1 MANQLSAQSSITI
14 HRLRTGDTLYI
25 SLDADKNLY
34 QAYMDGGSIFPDWT
48 VENNQ
53 PTITP
58 KVVSS
63 SSPVAL
69 NTTTHKWS
77 YNGTEL
83 TFTGEAESGW
93 KTDSTSTFKMNV
105 NNGALK
111 IIKNLANKGNLGNDT
126 LTYSGQAEYNGTD
139 HQLTK
144 SIDVVIQKGAA
155 NSYYGYVD
163 ADPSIITE
171 FEGMK
176 QSVLTATL
184 YLGAS
189 VVPTSDYTV
198 EWYKDTEKL
207 SKGNGNTLT
216 VTQSDIDGTQLFIA
230 KFYLNSDT
238 KNPVF
243 SYGKSITDAS
253 DDYTVML
260 SATGG
265 SGGFVAENSPVTVTA
280 TVWNVKQEEA
290 ETPSGAAWSLSILD
304 KDTFAVLGTASTNT
318 IQVSTTHT
326 DKGGKIRDV
335 EVLAEVTWSE

>member
-34 QAYMDGGSIFPDWT
+34 QAYMTGGGVYPDWT
-48 VENNQ
+48 DPNNQ

-69 NTTTHKWS
+69 NTTLHKWS

-83 TFTGEAESGW
+83 TFTGDATDGW
-93 KTDSTSTFKMNV
+93 KTDSTNAFKMNV

-111 IIKNLANKGNLGNDT
+111 IINNLANEGNLGNDT

-144 SIDVVIQKGAA
+144 SIDVVIQEATS

-171 FEGMK
+171 FDGMK

-184 YLGAS
+184 YHGAS

-198 EWYKDTEKL
+198 DWYKDTEKL

-230 KFYLNSDT
+230 KFILNGEKD
-238 KNPVF
+238 PVF
-243 SYGKSITDAS
+243 TYGKSITDAS

-280 TVWNVKQEEA
+280 TVWNVKQEKA
-290 ETPSGAAWSLSILD
+290 ETPSGAVWSLSILD

-326 DKGGKIRDV
+326 DREGKIRDV